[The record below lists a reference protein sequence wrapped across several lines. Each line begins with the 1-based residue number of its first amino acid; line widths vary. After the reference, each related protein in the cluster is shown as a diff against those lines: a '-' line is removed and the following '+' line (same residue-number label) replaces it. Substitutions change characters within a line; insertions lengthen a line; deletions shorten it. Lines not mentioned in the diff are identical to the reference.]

1 MTCSVCF
8 NRADRKKKRVLKCP
22 MTQRAYVGCRTQ
34 SPLPGLVTHSLQNGE
49 EGELADATEA
59 SCSRCGI
66 DQVVSVAHSRSLF
79 VKWRRLGVAR
89 LPFSGFKCGTDLR

>member
-8 NRADRKKKRVLKCP
+8 NRADRKKKSAQVSNDTKSLR
-22 MTQRAYVGCRTQ
+22 RCRTQ

-66 DQVVSVAHSRSLF
+66 DQVGQWLIPGACL
-79 VKWRRLGVAR
+79 
-89 LPFSGFKCGTDLR
+89 